1 MPCSDLSDRVF
12 VLLFDSGSEVEGIHT
27 LELNGRTVVLMF
39 EDEDDALRYAG
50 LLAAQDF
57 PEATPES
64 ISREEIELFCG
75 QAGYEAQPVPSG
87 FMPGSA
93 EERLMLAPPEQ
104 NLDTSDWREQEQQ
117 DPPQQSPAE
126 SAQPQLD
133 PELEAFRRS
142 LEGLL

>member
-1 MPCSDLSDRVF
+1 MSDRVF

-39 EDEDDALRYAG
+39 EEEDDALRYAG

-57 PEATPES
+57 PEATPEA

-75 QAGYEAQPVPSG
+75 QAGYDAQAVPSG
-87 FMPGSA
+87 FMPGTA
-93 EERLMLAPPEQ
+93 EERLMLAPPER
-104 NLDTSDWREQEQQ
+104 NLDTNEWREQQEQQ
-117 DPPQQSPAE
+117 EQAPAD
-126 SAQPQLD
+126 SAQPAVD

>member
-1 MPCSDLSDRVF
+1 LSDRVF

-39 EDEDDALRYAG
+39 EEEDDALRYAG

-57 PEATPES
+57 PAATPEA

-75 QAGYEAQPVPSG
+75 QAGYEAQSVPSG
-87 FMPGSA
+87 FMPGTA

-104 NLDTSDWREQEQQ
+104 NLDTNEWREQQ
-117 DPPQQSPAE
+117 DQPQQAPAE
-126 SAQPQLD
+126 TAQPAVN

>member
-1 MPCSDLSDRVF
+1 M
-12 VLLFDSGSEVEGIHT
+12 LLFDSGSEVEGIHT

-39 EDEDDALRYAG
+39 EEEDDALRYAG

-57 PEATPES
+57 PEATPEA

-75 QAGYEAQPVPSG
+75 QAGYEAQSVPSG
-87 FMPGSA
+87 FMPGTA
-93 EERLMLAPPEQ
+93 EERLMLAPPER
-104 NLDTSDWREQEQQ
+104 NLDTNEWREHPEQQ
-117 DPPQQSPAE
+117 KQAPAD
-126 SAQPQLD
+126 SAQPAVD

>member
-1 MPCSDLSDRVF
+1 M
-12 VLLFDSGSEVEGIHT
+12 LLFDSGSEVEGIHT

-39 EDEDDALRYAG
+39 EEEDDALRYAG

-57 PEATPES
+57 PEATPEA

-75 QAGYEAQPVPSG
+75 QAGYDAQAVPSG
-87 FMPGSA
+87 FMPGTA
-93 EERLMLAPPEQ
+93 EERLMLAPPER
-104 NLDTSDWREQEQQ
+104 NLDTNEWREQQ
-117 DPPQQSPAE
+117 DQPQQAPAE
-126 SAQPQLD
+126 SAQPAVD

>member
-1 MPCSDLSDRVF
+1 M
-12 VLLFDSGSEVEGIHT
+12 LLFDSGSEVEGIHT

-39 EDEDDALRYAG
+39 EEEDDALRYAG

-57 PEATPES
+57 PEATPEA

-75 QAGYEAQPVPSG
+75 QAGYEAQSVPSG

-93 EERLMLAPPEQ
+93 EERLMLAPPER
-104 NLDTSDWREQEQQ
+104 NLDTNEWREQQEQ
-117 DPPQQSPAE
+117 PQQVPAE
-126 SAQPQLD
+126 SEQPAVD

>member
-1 MPCSDLSDRVF
+1 M
-12 VLLFDSGSEVEGIHT
+12 LLFDSGSEVEGIHT

-39 EDEDDALRYAG
+39 EEEDDALRYAG

-57 PEATPES
+57 PEATPEA
-64 ISREEIELFCG
+64 ISREEIDLFCG
-75 QAGYEAQPVPSG
+75 QAGYEAQSVPSG
-87 FMPGSA
+87 FMPGTA

-104 NLDTSDWREQEQQ
+104 NLDTNEWREQQ
-117 DPPQQSPAE
+117 DQPQQAPAE
-126 SAQPQLD
+126 TAQPAVN

>member
-1 MPCSDLSDRVF
+1 M
-12 VLLFDSGSEVEGIHT
+12 LLFDSGSEVEGIHT

-39 EDEDDALRYAG
+39 EEEDDALRYAG

-57 PEATPES
+57 PEATPEA

-75 QAGYEAQPVPSG
+75 QAGYEAQSVPSG
-87 FMPGSA
+87 FMPGTA

-104 NLDTSDWREQEQQ
+104 NLDTNEWREQQ
-117 DPPQQSPAE
+117 DQPQQAPAE
-126 SAQPQLD
+126 TAQPAVN

>member
-1 MPCSDLSDRVF
+1 M
-12 VLLFDSGSEVEGIHT
+12 LLFDSGSEVEGIHT
-27 LELNGRTVVLMF
+27 LEHNGRTVVLMF
-39 EDEDDALRYAG
+39 EEEDDALRYAG

-57 PEATPES
+57 PEATPEA

-75 QAGYEAQPVPSG
+75 QAGYEAQSVPSG
-87 FMPGSA
+87 FMPGTA

-104 NLDTSDWREQEQQ
+104 NLDTNEWREQQ
-117 DPPQQSPAE
+117 DQPQQAPAE
-126 SAQPQLD
+126 TAQPAVN

>member
-1 MPCSDLSDRVF
+1 M
-12 VLLFDSGSEVEGIHT
+12 LLFDSGSEVEGIHT

-39 EDEDDALRYAG
+39 EEEDDALRYAG

-57 PEATPES
+57 PEATPEA

-75 QAGYEAQPVPSG
+75 QAGYEAQSVPSG
-87 FMPGSA
+87 FMPGTA

-104 NLDTSDWREQEQQ
+104 NLDTNEWREQQ
-117 DPPQQSPAE
+117 DQPQQAPAE
-126 SAQPQLD
+126 SAQPAVK
-133 PELEAFRRS
+133 PELEACRRS

>member
-1 MPCSDLSDRVF
+1 M
-12 VLLFDSGSEVEGIHT
+12 LLFDSGSEVEGIHT

-39 EDEDDALRYAG
+39 EEEDDALRYAG

-57 PEATPES
+57 PEATPEA

-75 QAGYEAQPVPSG
+75 QAGYEAQSVPSG
-87 FMPGSA
+87 FMPGTA

-104 NLDTSDWREQEQQ
+104 NLDTNEWREQQ
-117 DPPQQSPAE
+117 DQPQQAPAE
-126 SAQPQLD
+126 TAQPAAN

>member
-1 MPCSDLSDRVF
+1 MSDRVF

-39 EDEDDALRYAG
+39 EEEDDALRYAG

-57 PEATPES
+57 PEATPEA

-75 QAGYEAQPVPSG
+75 QAGYEAQSVPSG
-87 FMPGSA
+87 FMPGTA

-104 NLDTSDWREQEQQ
+104 NLDTNEWREQQ
-117 DPPQQSPAE
+117 DQPQQAPAE
-126 SAQPQLD
+126 TAQPAVN

>member
-1 MPCSDLSDRVF
+1 M
-12 VLLFDSGSEVEGIHT
+12 LLFDSGSEVEGIHT

-39 EDEDDALRYAG
+39 EEEDDALRYAG

-57 PEATPES
+57 PEATPEA

-75 QAGYEAQPVPSG
+75 QAGYDAQAVPSG
-87 FMPGSA
+87 FMPGTA
-93 EERLMLAPPEQ
+93 EERLMLAPPER
-104 NLDTSDWREQEQQ
+104 NLDTNEWREQQEQ
-117 DPPQQSPAE
+117 PPQAPAE
-126 SAQPQLD
+126 RAQPAVD

>member
-1 MPCSDLSDRVF
+1 M
-12 VLLFDSGSEVEGIHT
+12 LLFDSGSEVEGIHT

-39 EDEDDALRYAG
+39 EEEDDALRYAG

-57 PEATPES
+57 PEATPEA

-75 QAGYEAQPVPSG
+75 QAGYDAQAVPSG
-87 FMPGSA
+87 FMPGTA
-93 EERLMLAPPEQ
+93 EERLMLAPPER
-104 NLDTSDWREQEQQ
+104 NLDTNEWREQQKQ
-117 DPPQQSPAE
+117 PPQAPAE
-126 SAQPQLD
+126 SALPAVD

>member
-1 MPCSDLSDRVF
+1 M
-12 VLLFDSGSEVEGIHT
+12 LLFDSGSEVEGIHT

-39 EDEDDALRYAG
+39 EEEDDALRYAG

-57 PEATPES
+57 PEATPGA

-75 QAGYEAQPVPSG
+75 QAGYEAQSVPSG
-87 FMPGSA
+87 FMPGTA

-104 NLDTSDWREQEQQ
+104 NLDTNEWREQQ
-117 DPPQQSPAE
+117 DQPQKASAE
-126 SAQPQLD
+126 SAQPAVN

>member
-1 MPCSDLSDRVF
+1 M
-12 VLLFDSGSEVEGIHT
+12 LLFDSGSEVEGIHT

-39 EDEDDALRYAG
+39 EEEDDALRYAG

-57 PEATPES
+57 PEATPAA

-75 QAGYEAQPVPSG
+75 QAGYEAQSVPSG
-87 FMPGSA
+87 FMPGTA

-104 NLDTSDWREQEQQ
+104 NLDTNEWREQQ
-117 DPPQQSPAE
+117 DQPQQAPAE
-126 SAQPQLD
+126 SAQPAVN

>member
-1 MPCSDLSDRVF
+1 

-39 EDEDDALRYAG
+39 EEEDDALRYAG

-64 ISREEIELFCG
+64 ISREEIETFCG
-75 QAGYEAQPVPSG
+75 QAGYDAQTVPSG
-87 FMPGSA
+87 FMPGTA

-104 NLDTSDWREQEQQ
+104 NLDTSDWREEGEAP
-117 DPPQQSPAE
+117 DETPEPVV
-126 SAQPQLD
+126 D

>member
-1 MPCSDLSDRVF
+1 MSDRVY

-39 EDEDDALRYAG
+39 EEEDDALRYAG

-57 PEATPES
+57 PEATPEA
-64 ISREEIELFCG
+64 INREEIELFCG
-75 QAGYEAQPVPSG
+75 QAGYEAQTVPSG
-87 FMPGSA
+87 FMPGTA

-104 NLDTSDWREQEQQ
+104 NLDTSDWREEQQ
-117 DPPQQSPAE
+117 EAPAE
-126 SAQPQLD
+126 HAVPPVD
-133 PELEAFRRS
+133 PDLEAFRRS

>member
-1 MPCSDLSDRVF
+1 M
-12 VLLFDSGSEVEGIHT
+12 LLFDSGSEVEGIHT

-39 EDEDDALRYAG
+39 EEEDDALRYAG

-57 PEATPES
+57 PEATPEA

-75 QAGYEAQPVPSG
+75 QAGYEAQSVPSG
-87 FMPGSA
+87 FMPGTA

-104 NLDTSDWREQEQQ
+104 NLDTNEWREQQ
-117 DPPQQSPAE
+117 DQPQQTPAE
-126 SAQPQLD
+126 TAQPAVN

>member
-1 MPCSDLSDRVF
+1 M
-12 VLLFDSGSEVEGIHT
+12 LLFDSGSEVEGIHT

-39 EDEDDALRYAG
+39 EEEDDALRYAG

-64 ISREEIELFCG
+64 ISREEIETFCG
-75 QAGYEAQPVPSG
+75 QAGYDAQTVPSG
-87 FMPGSA
+87 FMPGTA

-104 NLDTSDWREQEQQ
+104 NLDTSDWREEGEAP
-117 DPPQQSPAE
+117 DETPEPVV
-126 SAQPQLD
+126 D

>member
-1 MPCSDLSDRVF
+1 LSDRVF

-39 EDEDDALRYAG
+39 EEEDDALRYAG

-57 PEATPES
+57 PEATPEA

-75 QAGYEAQPVPSG
+75 QAGYEAQSVPSG
-87 FMPGSA
+87 FMPGTA

-104 NLDTSDWREQEQQ
+104 NLDTNEWREQQ
-117 DPPQQSPAE
+117 DQPQQAPAE
-126 SAQPQLD
+126 TAQPAVN

>member
-1 MPCSDLSDRVF
+1 M
-12 VLLFDSGSEVEGIHT
+12 LLFDSGSEVEGIHT

-39 EDEDDALRYAG
+39 EEEDDALRYAG

-57 PEATPES
+57 PEATPEE

-75 QAGYEAQPVPSG
+75 QAGYEAQSVPSG
-87 FMPGSA
+87 FMPGTA

-104 NLDTSDWREQEQQ
+104 NLDTNEWREQQ
-117 DPPQQSPAE
+117 DEPQQAPAE
-126 SAQPQLD
+126 TAQPAVN

>member
-1 MPCSDLSDRVF
+1 LSDRVF

-39 EDEDDALRYAG
+39 EEEDDALRYAG

-57 PEATPES
+57 PEATPEA

-75 QAGYEAQPVPSG
+75 QAGYEAQSVPSG
-87 FMPGSA
+87 FMPGTA

-104 NLDTSDWREQEQQ
+104 NLDTNEWRAQQ
-117 DPPQQSPAE
+117 DQPQQAPAE
-126 SAQPQLD
+126 SAQPAVN

>member
-1 MPCSDLSDRVF
+1 MSDRVF

-39 EDEDDALRYAG
+39 EEEDDALRYAG

-57 PEATPES
+57 PEATPEA

-75 QAGYEAQPVPSG
+75 QAGYEAQSVPSG
-87 FMPGSA
+87 FMPGTA

-104 NLDTSDWREQEQQ
+104 NLDTNEWREQQ
-117 DPPQQSPAE
+117 DQPQQAPAE
-126 SAQPQLD
+126 SAQPAVN

>member
-1 MPCSDLSDRVF
+1 M
-12 VLLFDSGSEVEGIHT
+12 LLFDSGSEVEGIHT

-39 EDEDDALRYAG
+39 EEEDDALRYAG

-57 PEATPES
+57 PEATPEA

-75 QAGYEAQPVPSG
+75 QAGYEAQSVPSG
-87 FMPGSA
+87 FMPGTA
-93 EERLMLAPPEQ
+93 EERLMLAPQEQ
-104 NLDTSDWREQEQQ
+104 NLDTNEWREQQ
-117 DPPQQSPAE
+117 DQPQQAPAE
-126 SAQPQLD
+126 TAQPAVN

>member
-1 MPCSDLSDRVF
+1 
-12 VLLFDSGSEVEGIHT
+12 
-27 LELNGRTVVLMF
+27 MF
-39 EDEDDALRYAG
+39 EEEDDALRYAG

-64 ISREEIELFCG
+64 ISREEIETFCG
-75 QAGYEAQPVPSG
+75 QAGYDAQTVPSG
-87 FMPGSA
+87 FMPGTA

-104 NLDTSDWREQEQQ
+104 NLDTSDWREEGEAP
-117 DPPQQSPAE
+117 DETPEPVV
-126 SAQPQLD
+126 D

>member
-1 MPCSDLSDRVF
+1 M
-12 VLLFDSGSEVEGIHT
+12 LLFDSGSEVEGIHT

-39 EDEDDALRYAG
+39 EEEDDALRYAG

-64 ISREEIELFCG
+64 ISREIELFCG
-75 QAGYEAQPVPSG
+75 QAGYEAQAVPSG

-104 NLDTSDWREQEQQ
+104 NLDTSDWREQDKQ
-117 DPPQQSPAE
+117 DSPQQAPAE

>member
-1 MPCSDLSDRVF
+1 M
-12 VLLFDSGSEVEGIHT
+12 LLFDSGSEVEGIHT

-39 EDEDDALRYAG
+39 EEEDDALRYAG

-87 FMPGSA
+87 FMPGSP

-117 DPPQQSPAE
+117 DPPPQAPAE

-133 PELEAFRRS
+133 PELEAFRPS

>member
-1 MPCSDLSDRVF
+1 M
-12 VLLFDSGSEVEGIHT
+12 LLFDSGSEVEGIHT

-39 EDEDDALRYAG
+39 EEEDDALRYAG

-57 PEATPES
+57 PEATPEA

-75 QAGYEAQPVPSG
+75 QAGYEAQSVPSG
-87 FMPGSA
+87 FMPGTA
-93 EERLMLAPPEQ
+93 EERLMLAPPQQ
-104 NLDTSDWREQEQQ
+104 NLDTNEWREQQ
-117 DPPQQSPAE
+117 DQPQQAPAE
-126 SAQPQLD
+126 TAQPAVN

>member
-1 MPCSDLSDRVF
+1 M
-12 VLLFDSGSEVEGIHT
+12 LLFDSGSEVEGIHT
-27 LELNGRTVVLMF
+27 LELNGRTVVLMC
-39 EDEDDALRYAG
+39 EEEDDALRYAG

-64 ISREEIELFCG
+64 ISREEIETFCG
-75 QAGYEAQPVPSG
+75 QAGYDAQTVPSG
-87 FMPGSA
+87 FMPGTA

-104 NLDTSDWREQEQQ
+104 NLDTSDWREEGEAP
-117 DPPQQSPAE
+117 DETPEPVV
-126 SAQPQLD
+126 D

>member
-1 MPCSDLSDRVF
+1 MSDRVF

-39 EDEDDALRYAG
+39 EEEDDALRYAG

-57 PEATPES
+57 PEATPEA

-75 QAGYEAQPVPSG
+75 QAGYEAQSVPSG
-87 FMPGSA
+87 FMPGTA

-104 NLDTSDWREQEQQ
+104 NLDTNEWREQQ
-117 DPPQQSPAE
+117 DQPQQAPAD
-126 SAQPQLD
+126 SAQPAVN

>member
-1 MPCSDLSDRVF
+1 M
-12 VLLFDSGSEVEGIHT
+12 LLFDSGSEVEGIHT

-39 EDEDDALRYAG
+39 EEVDDALRYAG

-57 PEATPES
+57 PEATPEA

-75 QAGYEAQPVPSG
+75 QAGYEAQSVPSG
-87 FMPGSA
+87 FMPGTA

-104 NLDTSDWREQEQQ
+104 NLDTNEWREQQ
-117 DPPQQSPAE
+117 DQPQQAPAE
-126 SAQPQLD
+126 TAQPAVN

>member
-1 MPCSDLSDRVF
+1 M
-12 VLLFDSGSEVEGIHT
+12 LLFDSGSEVEGIHT

-39 EDEDDALRYAG
+39 EEEDDALRYAG

-57 PEATPES
+57 PEATPEA

-75 QAGYEAQPVPSG
+75 QAGYEAQSVPSG
-87 FMPGSA
+87 FMPGTA

-104 NLDTSDWREQEQQ
+104 NLDTNEWREQQ
-117 DPPQQSPAE
+117 DQPQQAPAE
-126 SAQPQLD
+126 TAQPEEN

>member
-1 MPCSDLSDRVF
+1 M
-12 VLLFDSGSEVEGIHT
+12 LLFDSGSEVEGIHT

-39 EDEDDALRYAG
+39 EEEDDALRYAG

-57 PEATPES
+57 PEATPEA

-75 QAGYEAQPVPSG
+75 QAGYEAQSVPSG
-87 FMPGSA
+87 FMPGTA

-104 NLDTSDWREQEQQ
+104 NLDTNEWREQQ
-117 DPPQQSPAE
+117 DQLHQAPAE
-126 SAQPQLD
+126 TAQPAVN

>member
-1 MPCSDLSDRVF
+1 M
-12 VLLFDSGSEVEGIHT
+12 LLFDSGSEVEGIHT

-39 EDEDDALRYAG
+39 EEEDDALRYAG

-57 PEATPES
+57 PEATPEAV
-64 ISREEIELFCG
+64 SREEIELFCG
-75 QAGYEAQPVPSG
+75 QAGYEAQSVPSG
-87 FMPGSA
+87 FMPGTA

-104 NLDTSDWREQEQQ
+104 NLDTNEWREQQ
-117 DPPQQSPAE
+117 DQPQQAPAE
-126 SAQPQLD
+126 TAQPAVN

>member
-1 MPCSDLSDRVF
+1 

-39 EDEDDALRYAG
+39 EEEDDALRYAG

-57 PEATPES
+57 PEATPEA

-75 QAGYEAQPVPSG
+75 QAGYEAQSVPSG
-87 FMPGSA
+87 FMPGTA

-104 NLDTSDWREQEQQ
+104 NLDTNEWREQQ
-117 DPPQQSPAE
+117 DQPQQAPAE
-126 SAQPQLD
+126 TAQPAVN

>member
-1 MPCSDLSDRVF
+1 M
-12 VLLFDSGSEVEGIHT
+12 LLFDSGSEVEGIHT

-39 EDEDDALRYAG
+39 EEEDDALRYAG

-57 PEATPES
+57 PEATPEA

-75 QAGYEAQPVPSG
+75 QAGYEAQSVPSG
-87 FMPGSA
+87 FMPGTA

-104 NLDTSDWREQEQQ
+104 NLDTNEWREQQ
-117 DPPQQSPAE
+117 DQPQQAPAE
-126 SAQPQLD
+126 SAQPAVNA
-133 PELEAFRRS
+133 ELEAFRRS

>member
-1 MPCSDLSDRVF
+1 

-39 EDEDDALRYAG
+39 EEEDDALRYAG

-57 PEATPES
+57 PEATPEA

-75 QAGYEAQPVPSG
+75 QAGYEAQSVPSG
-87 FMPGSA
+87 FMPGTA

-104 NLDTSDWREQEQQ
+104 NLDTNEWREQQ
-117 DPPQQSPAE
+117 DQPQQAPAE
-126 SAQPQLD
+126 SAQPAVN